1 MVIDPNAEKVY
12 SASGDF
18 SRLIRT
24 PDLRLIGLRFE
35 SWTFDRPFRHRMTDT
50 QRACFYYVKRGAGWY
65 RSGSGAEGL
74 RYLRAGDSVGVEGHV
89 HEWLDGSHL
98 HPADV
103 RQLNSN
109 QGPSD
114 ELPLEI
120 FCSSIDRSAAVLQR
134 LPNGSIVIE
143 RGDQPYAD
151 ILARCIELIELVSA
165 NDETGGAA
173 VRKLAEVIMFQIV
186 AFSRSRLLPSL
197 VRNDR
202 WNHDEFLLRALTAF
216 FAQPGR
222 AWTVQML
229 AEAAGLSRSAFTR
242 RFEAGFGETPMAMLN
257 RLRLHQASE
266 MLKYSKASLHEIAAQ
281 IGFGSAPAL
290 VRSFKRQFGVS
301 PGRWR
306 QQEGQ
311 A

>member
-1 MVIDPNAEKVY
+1 MVIDPNAEKINNV
-12 SASGDF
+12 SGDF
-18 SRLIRT
+18 SRLIRA
-24 PDLRLIGLRFE
+24 PDLRLIGLRLE
-35 SWTFDRPFRHRMTDT
+35 SWTFDRPFLRKMTDT
-50 QRACFYYVKRGAGWY
+50 QRACFYHVKQGAGWY
-65 RSGSGAEGL
+65 RSGSGAAGL
-74 RYLRAGDSVGVEGHV
+74 QYLRAGDSVGVEGHV
-89 HEWLDGSHL
+89 HEWLDSSHL
-98 HPADV
+98 HPADL
-103 RQLNSN
+103 RQMGLE
-109 QGPSD
+109 QEWGA

-134 LPNGSIVIE
+134 LPNGSIIIKG
-143 RGDQPYAD
+143 GDQPHGD
-151 ILARCIELIELVSA
+151 ILARCVELIELVSA

-197 VRNDR
+197 ARNNR

-216 FAQPGR
+216 FAEPGR

-229 AEAAGLSRSAFTR
+229 AEAAGLSRSAFVR
-242 RFEAGFGETPMAMLN
+242 RFESGFGETPMAMLN

-266 MLKYSKASLHEIAAQ
+266 MLKHSKAPLHEIAAQ